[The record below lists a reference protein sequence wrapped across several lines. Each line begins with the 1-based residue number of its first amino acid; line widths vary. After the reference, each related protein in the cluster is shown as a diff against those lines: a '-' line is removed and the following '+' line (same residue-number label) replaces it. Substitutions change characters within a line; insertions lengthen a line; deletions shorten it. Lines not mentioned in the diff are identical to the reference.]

1 MKKKSNFLQ
10 LNRFVVGCSFIGFA
24 SSVHPF
30 LSAFAANSLEMKCS
44 GKVSIAGD
52 NLQNI
57 LAEVSMA
64 NLQTRTA
71 LITMMR
77 EKDNSCRKALE
88 ARLVEI
94 KEKPSNFK
102 NNTGRHAALTLG
114 LLLDL
119 PAALQIVESE
129 AAISGAPEW
138 LAMLQQ
144 WDEKAYAELLQKWVV
159 AAGDKLRF
167 ELGLQSV
174 GKNTY
179 GKTLIEERSQS
190 GKKNQ
195 LAPFVL
201 ELYLKS
207 ALQRE
212 PSASEFAAI
221 NIHYAAADAASRR
234 LFREN
239 FASILRKNSV
249 SWVNSFR
256 DERAWTQFQMIDLMA
271 SIGGSEMVRE
281 LLWLSQNH
289 MDERMKSRASQA
301 LDDALKIR

>member
-1 MKKKSNFLQ
+1 VKKKSNI
-10 LNRFVVGCSFIGFA
+10 LNLNKFVFGCSFISFA
-24 SSVHPF
+24 FSVFPREN
-30 LSAFAANSLEMKCS
+30 AFALNSIEKKCS
-44 GKVSIAGD
+44 GKGNIAGD

-57 LAEVSMA
+57 LADVSMA

-71 LITMMR
+71 LLTLMR
-77 EKDNSCRKALE
+77 EKDNNCRKAIEL
-88 ARLVEI
+88 RLLEI
-94 KEKPSNFK
+94 KEKPANFR

-114 LLLDL
+114 ILLDL

-144 WDEKAYAELLQKWVV
+144 WDEKAYAELLRKWVLV
-159 AAGDKLRF
+159 AGEKLRF
-167 ELGLQSV
+167 DLGLQSV
-174 GKNTY
+174 DKQSY
-179 GKTLIEERSQS
+179 GKTLIEERLQN

-201 ELYLKS
+201 ELYLKN
-207 ALQRE
+207 ALQRT
-212 PSASEFAAI
+212 PSVTEFAAI
-221 NIHYAAADAASRR
+221 NIHYAAADASSRR
-234 LFREN
+234 LFHDD

-256 DERAWTQFQMIDLMA
+256 DERAWTQFQMIELMA

-301 LDDALKIR
+301 LDEALKTR

>member
-1 MKKKSNFLQ
+1 MKKKSNIFR
-10 LNRFVVGCSFIGFA
+10 LNRFVVGCYFIAFA
-24 SSVHPF
+24 GSVHPF
-30 LSAFAANSLEMKCS
+30 ADAFAATSLEKKCS
-44 GKVSIAGD
+44 GKGNLAGD
-52 NLQNI
+52 DLQNI

-71 LITMMR
+71 LIAMMR
-77 EKDNSCRKALE
+77 EKDNSCRKAVE

-144 WDEKAYAELLQKWVV
+144 WDEKAYSELLQKWVLG
-159 AAGDKLRF
+159 AGDKLRF
-167 ELGLQSV
+167 EMGLQSV
-174 GKNTY
+174 GKHSY
-179 GKTLIEERSQS
+179 GKTIIEERSQNS
-190 GKKNQ
+190 KKNQ

-207 ALQRE
+207 ALQRV

-234 LFREN
+234 LFRDN
-239 FASILRKNSV
+239 FGAILRKNSV

-271 SIGGSEMVRE
+271 SVGGSEMVRE
-281 LLWLSQNH
+281 LMWLSQNH
-289 MDERMKSRASQA
+289 MDERMKSRASLA
-301 LDDALKIR
+301 LDEALKIR